1 MEASILLSQSGTAT
15 RNPLTPRTNREQTV
29 KNPHIQTGV
38 LLPWRERAKH
48 LAFPKRGGYD
58 SSSLFL
64 HTVVPVTPRAEGEP
78 THETGD
84 SFPTRRLGRHE
95 LADRPA
101 RGRSDSPDA
110 PVPSSNFGSLFPR
123 GKKKTDAE

>member
-48 LAFPKRGGYD
+48 FYLLC
-58 SSSLFL
+58 SSG
-64 HTVVPVTPRAEGEP
+64 VVPVTPRAEGEP
-78 THETGD
+78 THETRA

-95 LADRPA
+95 FADRPA
-101 RGRSDSPDA
+101 RELP
-110 PVPSSNFGSLFPR
+110 GSAGAIFKFWLLFPR
-123 GKKKTDAE
+123 VL